1 MTSRVFEQRRSLT
14 PEEEDDGYEEEM
26 VEVDMADIDFDVDL
40 AEQVKSLQAAQRLEE
55 QYQSKSTLKY
65 MPTIRLGVYE
75 NIAQMRKAIDEEDK
89 KREQQLN
96 QSNEEDYDSEEL
108 EIEEDNQIA
117 K

>member
-65 MPTIRLGVYE
+65 MPTSR
-75 NIAQMRKAIDEEDK
+75 
-89 KREQQLN
+89 
-96 QSNEEDYDSEEL
+96 
-108 EIEEDNQIA
+108 
-117 K
+117 